1 MRISCSL
8 MTANDIND
16 VLNISNLCFSTPWSR
31 DSIYSELNN
40 PLAKYIVAKDLESN
54 SVIGFIGAWIVMGEA
69 DITNIAVHP
78 NYRNLTIGSKLLS
91 SLISLCEN
99 LDCSLINLEVRSSNI
114 PAQNLYKKFLFIEN
128 GLRKGYYTDN
138 KEDAV
143 LMTYFYN
150 KKTGIN

>member
-1 MRISCSL
+1 MKISCSL

-16 VLNISNLCFSTPWSR
+16 VLNISTLCFSTPWSK

-78 NYRNLTIGSKLLS
+78 NYRNMTIGSKLLS

-114 PAQNLYKKFLFIEN
+114 SAQNLYKKFLFIEN

-150 KKTGIN
+150 KKQA

>member
-1 MRISCSL
+1 MRIIYSL

-54 SVIGFIGAWIVMGEA
+54 SVTGFIGAWIVMGEA

-78 NYRNLTIGSKLLS
+78 NYRNMAIGSKLLS
-91 SLISLCEN
+91 SLVNLCSDLN
-99 LDCSLINLEVRSSNI
+99 CTLLNLEVRESNYK
-114 PAQNLYKKFLFIEN
+114 AQNLYKKFDFTVDGI
-128 GLRKGYYTDN
+128 RKGYYEDN
-138 KEDAV
+138 KENAI
-143 LMTYFYN
+143 LMS
-150 KKTGIN
+150 KRL

>member
-1 MRISCSL
+1 MKISCSL

-16 VLNISNLCFSTPWSR
+16 VLNISTLCFSTPWSK

-78 NYRNLTIGSKLLS
+78 NYRNMTIGSKLLS

-114 PAQNLYKKFLFIEN
+114 TAQNLYKKFLFIEN

-143 LMTYFYN
+143 IMTYFYN
-150 KKTGIN
+150 KKQA

>member
-1 MRISCSL
+1 MKISCSL

-16 VLNISNLCFSTPWSR
+16 VLNISTLCFSTPWSK

-78 NYRNLTIGSKLLS
+78 NYRNMTIGSKLLS

-114 PAQNLYKKFLFIEN
+114 TAQNLYKKFLFIEN

-150 KKTGIN
+150 KKQA

>member
-1 MRISCSL
+1 MKISCSL

-16 VLNISNLCFSTPWSR
+16 VLNISTLCFSTPWSK

-78 NYRNLTIGSKLLS
+78 NHRNMTIGSKLLS

-114 PAQNLYKKFLFIEN
+114 TAQNLYKKFLFIEN

-150 KKTGIN
+150 KKQA

>member
-78 NYRNLTIGSKLLS
+78 NYRSLTIGSKLLS

-128 GLRKGYYTDN
+128 GLRKDYYTDN

-150 KKTGIN
+150 KKQA

>member
-1 MRISCSL
+1 
-8 MTANDIND
+8 
-16 VLNISNLCFSTPWSR
+16 
-31 DSIYSELNN
+31 
-40 PLAKYIVAKDLESN
+40 
-54 SVIGFIGAWIVMGEA
+54 MGEA

-150 KKTGIN
+150 KKQA

>member
-1 MRISCSL
+1 MKISCSL

-16 VLNISNLCFSTPWSR
+16 VLNISTLCFSTPWSK

-78 NYRNLTIGSKLLS
+78 NHRNMTIGSKLLS

-99 LDCSLINLEVRSSNI
+99 IDCSLINLEVRSSNI
-114 PAQNLYKKFLFIEN
+114 TAQNLYKKFLFIEN

-150 KKTGIN
+150 KKQA

>member
-1 MRISCSL
+1 

-150 KKTGIN
+150 KKQA

>member
-54 SVIGFIGAWIVMGEA
+54 SVIGFIGVWIVMGEA

-150 KKTGIN
+150 KKQA

>member
-16 VLNISNLCFSTPWSR
+16 VLNISNLCFSTTWSR

-150 KKTGIN
+150 KKQA

>member
-78 NYRNLTIGSKLLS
+78 NYRSLTIGSKLLS

-150 KKTGIN
+150 KKQA

>member
-150 KKTGIN
+150 KKQA